1 MYICHIHLAEV
12 SEIMLPNELLPGKVH
27 GRKIQVLPPEK
38 IFVFSSIATKP
49 VPKETKKKVSIQ
61 YPILVHN
68 VFCSQGGIAQTTT
81 KDYKKK
87 RENTNLA

>member
-49 VPKETKKKVSIQ
+49 CMKVDRSRRPSNNSDVI
-61 YPILVHN
+61 
-68 VFCSQGGIAQTTT
+68 
-81 KDYKKK
+81 
-87 RENTNLA
+87 RESTI